1 LRIAY
6 GFEQATHARK
16 PPQSTPP
23 LDGR

>member
-1 LRIAY
+1 LQITY

-23 LDGR
+23 LNGR